1 MEYLTAVK
9 VNRLHLHAPTWII
22 SQLKLNHRDL
32 KHTEWMKNTEF
43 KKYRIYLYKIQTHTN
58 EDIFNMELINL
69 PFWQL
74 SLAQTS
80 FPGRMFYSEY

>member
-1 MEYLTAVK
+1 
-9 VNRLHLHAPTWII
+9 
-22 SQLKLNHRDL
+22 
-32 KHTEWMKNTEF
+32 MKNTEF